1 MIGGL
6 VSALGLG
13 FVAWL
18 VVTDAPTYRFLVRL
32 YEDKQ
37 QVRAMVDRWGGWA
50 PIVFI
55 GIQAMQ
61 VIIAPIPEDVTGL
74 LGGFVF
80 GQWLPPARG
89 HLRAG
94 HGGADVAAHE
104 LPRRGEWGDSLLYR
118 LLDPRLTEGLRVRSL
133 WRQSDAVLGLR
144 GGVHARSHAGHLG
157 SVGPGSQGGRGRISR
172 TASSDGDPR
181 GGRVTAL
188 LLSAPDRVVVPAA
201 RMTCLG

>member
-1 MIGGL
+1 MTANRPSRVKSGAGIRRFLMIGGV

-37 QVRAMVDRWGGWA
+37 QVRAMVDRWGGRA

-61 VIIAPIPEDVTGL
+61 VIIAPIPGDVTGL
-74 LGGFVF
+74 LAGFVF
-80 GQWLPPARG
+80 GQWLPPAPG

-94 HGGADVAAHE
+94 HGAA
-104 LPRRGEWGDSLLYR
+104 
-118 LLDPRLTEGLRVRSL
+118 
-133 WRQSDAVLGLR
+133 
-144 GGVHARSHAGHLG
+144 
-157 SVGPGSQGGRGRISR
+157 
-172 TASSDGDPR
+172 
-181 GGRVTAL
+181 
-188 LLSAPDRVVVPAA
+188 
-201 RMTCLG
+201 

>member
-1 MIGGL
+1 MTANRPSKVKSGAGIRRFLMIGGL

-61 VIIAPIPEDVTGL
+61 VIIAPRSEEHTS
-74 LGGFVF
+74 
-80 GQWLPPARG
+80 
-89 HLRAG
+89 
-94 HGGADVAAHE
+94 E
-104 LPRRGEWGDSLLYR
+104 LQSLAYLVCR
-118 LLDPRLTEGLRVRSL
+118 L
-133 WRQSDAVLGLR
+133 
-144 GGVHARSHAGHLG
+144 
-157 SVGPGSQGGRGRISR
+157 
-172 TASSDGDPR
+172 
-181 GGRVTAL
+181 
-188 LLSAPDRVVVPAA
+188 
-201 RMTCLG
+201 